1 MNTTTTNNQNTERT
15 TMNTTPETPIE
26 LSPLENE
33 IGYAL
38 TKILDAIRPAN
49 PNNQFDCGGYIT
61 SRIQSSQP
69 MIDTITSVRTNEQ
82 LITMIDELTTTQV
95 AIFADTM
102 NDIAKAAAA
111 VQAASASL
119 LALIKVQKGAQ

>member
-1 MNTTTTNNQNTERT
+1 MNTTTTNNQTTERT
-15 TMNTTPETPIE
+15 TMNTTPETHIE
-26 LSPLENE
+26 LSALQNE

-38 TKILDAIRPAN
+38 TKILDAFRPAD
-49 PNNQFDCGGYIT
+49 PNSPFDRGGYIT
-61 SRIQSSQP
+61 SRVQGTER

-102 NDIAKAAAA
+102 NDIARMAAVTQAAAA
-111 VQAASASL
+111 ALV
-119 LALIKVQKGAQ
+119 ALIKVQKAAQ